1 MKQENESRLLP
12 ITEYHGVQY
21 LVDIENR
28 QFRKFPNGQVRIPF
42 RSEQGQAM
50 VKAMLGEEWRSYG
63 LVKKDAK
70 ITDGM
75 GHCPQCGQE
84 MPLAEG

>member
-12 ITEYHGVQY
+12 ITEYQGIQY

-28 QFRKFPNGQVRIPF
+28 QFREVPNGQVRISF

-50 VKAMLGEEWRSYG
+50 VKEMLGSEWRSYG
-63 LVKKDAK
+63 LVKEDTNPADE
-70 ITDGM
+70 I
-75 GHCPQCGQE
+75 GHCPRCGRE
-84 MPLAEG
+84 MPVAEG

>member
-12 ITEYHGVQY
+12 ITEYHGIQY

-28 QFRKFPNGQVRIPF
+28 QFREFPNGQVRISF

-50 VKAMLGEEWRSYG
+50 VKAMLGSEWRSYG
-63 LVKKDAK
+63 LVREDMNPA
-70 ITDGM
+70 DGI
-75 GHCPQCGQE
+75 GHCPRCGRE
-84 MPLAEG
+84 IMLAEG

>member
-12 ITEYHGVQY
+12 ITEYQGIQY

-28 QFRKFPNGQVRIPF
+28 QFREFPNGQVRILF

-50 VKAMLGEEWRSYG
+50 VKAMLGSEWRSYG
-63 LVKKDAK
+63 LVKEDANPADE
-70 ITDGM
+70 I
-75 GHCPQCGQE
+75 GHCPRCGHE
-84 MPLAEG
+84 ISAVEV